1 LSVFPKIFLNFI
13 NNQTK
18 AFPYPNIS
26 LEQYSTPISVLETIF
41 GDITDFNYKS
51 ILDLGVGLGTL
62 SFCSAWLGANN
73 IVGIDSDYKILSL
86 LFQNEKKFIN
96 IYTQHKSESKS
107 ESNIFSKKKTNN
119 LSPEFTWIHSQIEF
133 FPLMKF
139 KNYFDL
145 VIMNPPFGTQR
156 FGIDFVFLQRATQ
169 LSCPI
174 ISLHKNHE
182 NFDKKVRELLKK
194 SRYEIVTSKLVS
206 FPLEKSMTFHKKQ
219 FQEIKTKI
227 VFSTPI

>member
-13 NNQTK
+13 NNHTK

-41 GDITDFNYKS
+41 GDVVDFKYKNV
-51 ILDLGVGLGTL
+51 LDLGVGLGTL

-73 IVGIDSDYKILSL
+73 IVGIDSDYKIIRSLS
-86 LFQNEKKFIN
+86 QIEKKFLD

-107 ESNIFSKKKTNN
+107 ESNLLSKKKSDNF
-119 LSPEFTWIHSQIEF
+119 LPEFSWIHSQIEF
-133 FPLMKF
+133 FPLIKF

-182 NFDKKVRELLKK
+182 KFDKKAGELLKK
-194 SRYEIVTSKLVS
+194 YRFEIVTSKLFS
-206 FPLEKSMTFHKKQ
+206 FPLEKSMSFHKKD
-219 FQEIKTKI
+219 FQEIEIKI
-227 VFSTPI
+227 VISTPI